1 MVNVLE
7 ISSRQFR
14 ANQKEFFDL
23 ADNGTRLII
32 KRGVDKAYIV
42 APLDMEELYLSPVM
56 EKRVEQAMQ
65 SIKEGKGVTYSAEQI
80 DRLLG
85 I

>member
-14 ANQKEFFDL
+14 ANQREFFDL
-23 ADNGTRLII
+23 ADNGARLII
-32 KRGVDKAYIV
+32 KRGVNKAYV
-42 APLDMEELYLSPVM
+42 VVPLDMEELYLSPTM

-65 SIKEGKGVTYSAEQI
+65 SIKEGKGVTYSAEAI
-80 DRLLG
+80 DQLLG
-85 I
+85 V